1 MNTQA
6 VSTRPMITLPWT
18 PSPHCIDGISV
29 NSPWNPQTASSL
41 QEYTTP
47 WNPQTVS
54 SLQEY
59 TTPSSCQQKFFPGYN
74 LAGGSSQSCTSEA
87 DITAAQPLT
96 TSTYLPATKTT
107 GYFEQSAPRYPEHP
121 RSTPS
126 YPAHT
131 QLAPR
136 YQHVS
141 ADSTTPES
149 SSLTSNSQ
157 HEYQVFPQLKTQHP
171 TCHFNLS
178 YNTLNPRIVHPQ
190 NISPGCFEI
199 SDTSESSTYHTPT
212 STIGPS
218 GRCHTTA
225 SFYQP
230 IAEGTSY
237 NANNNIS
244 EPQIGHPA
252 DYPVPSGALQPAPS
266 TNPSMIPTS
275 STCGNLNSSDP
286 TSFPYHLFQY
296 PASPLPTGGGK
307 MKKEKKRTEFS
318 SANTKVLEAAFSEC
332 DFARGTKRDELA
344 TTLGVPFRSITVW
357 FQNKRAKL
365 RKDKKRLD
373 MLELAAKTG
382 VVSNEKL

>member
-1 MNTQA
+1 MHTQA
-6 VSTRPMITLPWT
+6 TRLECTVSTRPMLTLPWT
-18 PSPHCIDGISV
+18 PFPHCIDGISV
-29 NSPWNPQTASSL
+29 NSPR
-41 QEYTTP
+41 
-47 WNPQTVS
+47 NPQTVS
-54 SLQEY
+54 SMQEY
-59 TTPSSCQQKFFPGYN
+59 TTPSSCQQKFFPGYT
-74 LAGGSSQSCTSEA
+74 LAGGSSGSCTSEA
-87 DITAAQPLT
+87 DITAAQPLI

-107 GYFEQSAPRYPEHP
+107 GYSEQSAPRYPKHP

-126 YPAHT
+126 YPAHP
-131 QLAPR
+131 QSAPR

-157 HEYQVFPQLKTQHP
+157 HEYQVFSQLNTQHP

-178 YNTLNPRIVHPQ
+178 YNTSNSTIVHPQ

-199 SDTSESSTYHTPT
+199 SNISESSTYHTPT

-218 GRCHTTA
+218 DRCHPTA
-225 SFYQP
+225 SCYQP
-230 IAEGTSY
+230 IAESTSY
-237 NANNNIS
+237 NANNNLS

-252 DYPVPSGALQPAPS
+252 DYLVPSGAPQPAPS
-266 TNPSMIPTS
+266 TNPSIISTS
-275 STCGNLNSSDP
+275 STCNNINSSDR

-296 PASPLPTGGGK
+296 PASSLPTGSGK
-307 MKKEKKRTEFS
+307 IKKEKKRTEYS
-318 SANTKVLEAAFSEC
+318 SADTKVLEAAFSEC
-332 DFARGTKRDELA
+332 DFARGEKRDELA

-382 VVSNEKL
+382 VVSGVK